1 MSLIEWREEFEIG
14 IPSVDYEHRGMILM
28 INKLHG
34 KLAENADKETIS
46 DFLGEIHA
54 LISAHFA
61 LEEKE
66 MLEMAYGEFEEH
78 KDDHEDLLDQIRDMM
93 DEVEQDKA
101 GDYTKDLSRRLNH
114 WFTEHFRTRDAR
126 LHGFLASLQN
136 QAGG

>member
-1 MSLIEWREEFEIG
+1 MMSLIEWKDEFEIG

-34 KLAENADKETIS
+34 KLAENADKDTIA

-66 MLEMAYGEFEEH
+66 MLEMAYDEFEDH
-78 KDDHEDLLDQIRDMM
+78 KENHEDLLDQIRDMM
-93 DEVEQDKA
+93 DELEQDQSSEV
-101 GDYTKDLSRRLNH
+101 TKDLGQRLNH
-114 WFTEHFRTRDAR
+114 WFTDHFRTRDAR
-126 LHGFLASLQN
+126 LHKFLDSL
-136 QAGG
+136 AG